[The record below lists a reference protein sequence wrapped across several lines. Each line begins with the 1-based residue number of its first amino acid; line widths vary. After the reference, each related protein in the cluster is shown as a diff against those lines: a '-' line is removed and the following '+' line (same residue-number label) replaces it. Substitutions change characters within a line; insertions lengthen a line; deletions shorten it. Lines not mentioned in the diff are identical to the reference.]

1 MRRGLPVRPG
11 GRWGSLGRAE
21 RLPSLGSGT
30 QRGSG
35 RERLQR
41 RSDAEQACKALHGN
55 LTVKNT
61 RLRVMWARRGKARAT
76 RDAPEA
82 AAAGTGAAAAQMP
95 PPPPTAGA
103 AGAKRARPP
112 PPGVRLPPGVKPYAS
127 MTPGASGANPSV
139 HD

>member
-1 MRRGLPVRPG
+1 MVD
-11 GRWGSLGRAE
+11 
-21 RLPSLGSGT
+21 PSKLCAYVT
-30 QRGSG
+30 F
-35 RERLQR
+35 QR
-41 RSDAEQACKALHGN
+41 RSDAEKACKALHGN

-82 AAAGTGAAAAQMP
+82 AAAGTGAASAAQMP

>member
-1 MRRGLPVRPG
+1 MSPHI
-11 GRWGSLGRAE
+11 SLGELRD
-21 RLPSLGSGT
+21 LVVDPSKLCAYVT
-30 QRGSG
+30 F
-35 RERLQR
+35 QR
-41 RSDAEQACKALHGN
+41 RSDAEKACKALHGN

-112 PPGVRLPPGVKPYAS
+112 PPGVRLPQGVKPYAS